1 MTTRPLCLVFSI
13 AYLVCIMAVA
23 QQPRTPD
30 ANTEGNYPTLRFHK
44 QLSKSQK
51 AHILDGPFRTIAT
64 TEAMPATV
72 KQAFTEIA
80 GEHSFALAN
89 PGEKYQVT
97 DVVSEAEL
105 PFRRLVF
112 AGANGDEWFI
122 HYERGGRG
130 HSYSVIVF
138 KIYAPYRLRFL
149 WGGAGFRAAANL
161 QELQKMVAAG
171 HFADD
176 AAYSW

>member
-1 MTTRPLCLVFSI
+1 VNVSSPQTEPPQTSSFLPTTSRRYDSRMNLFEWHG
-13 AYLVCIMAVA
+13 
-23 QQPRTPD
+23 QP
-30 ANTEGNYPTLRFHK
+30 
-44 QLSKSQK
+44 
-51 AHILDGPFRTIAT
+51 
-64 TEAMPATV
+64 
-72 KQAFTEIA
+72 
-80 GEHSFALAN
+80 
-89 PGEKYQVT
+89 

-176 AAYSW
+176 GRVFLVSSCCENPITFITPLAFASQMVQKDNVRESLLPSVEPLL